1 MQITRRDVGKMAL
14 ASLPMAAMG
23 AKINSKIAGVQI
35 GAITYSYRGVL
46 MDWYVQ
52 RPAVFWLWTI
62 PYNLAIE
69 GAMIAL
75 LFVRSPRAN
84 MGLLAALILL
94 LTIPY
99 WVHGAIETLISRA
112 YGY

>member
-1 MQITRRDVGKMAL
+1 
-14 ASLPMAAMG
+14 
-23 AKINSKIAGVQI
+23 
-35 GAITYSYRGVL
+35 
-46 MDWYVQ
+46 
-52 RPAVFWLWTI
+52 
-62 PYNLAIE
+62 
-69 GAMIAL
+69 L

-99 WVHGAIETLISRA
+99 WVHGAIERLISRA